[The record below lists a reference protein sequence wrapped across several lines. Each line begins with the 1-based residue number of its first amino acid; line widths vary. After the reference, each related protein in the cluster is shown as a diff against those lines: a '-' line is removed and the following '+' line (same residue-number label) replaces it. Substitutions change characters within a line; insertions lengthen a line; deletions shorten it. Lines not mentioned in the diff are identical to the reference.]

1 MENLDLFGGGLV
13 KGLVDQPGALVVLD
27 IGTDL
32 ADDLGLTVTVEV
44 VVLDLE
50 VLTEGQENILSLL
63 EGSLILD
70 TGLLFITISEMLIS
84 QPVVT

>member
-1 MENLDLFGGGLV
+1 MENLDLLRGGLV

-32 ADDLGLTVTVEV
+32 ADDLGLAVAVEV
-44 VVLDLE
+44 VILDLE
-50 VLTEGQENILSLL
+50 VLAEGQENILSLL

-70 TGLLFITISEMLIS
+70 ASLLFIVKKKM
-84 QPVVT
+84 VW

>member
-1 MENLDLFGGGLV
+1 MENLDLLGGGLV

-32 ADDLGLTVTVEV
+32 TDNLGLAVAVEV
-44 VVLDLE
+44 IILDLE
-50 VLTEGQENILSLL
+50 VLAEGQENILSLL

-70 TGLLFITISEMLIS
+70 ASLLFK
-84 QPVVT
+84 VK